1 MEAALSLY
9 EKDFFAWTQEQA
21 RLIKAKAFD
30 KLDIGH
36 LFEEVEDMGNRH
48 ADEVESRLSVL
59 LMHLLKWKYQPNLQ
73 SKSWQ
78 LTVKEQRRSILKR
91 LKKMPSL
98 STKLPELFVEA
109 YEDAVF
115 EAEKET
121 GLDESIF
128 PKICPWTINQALD
141 NDFLPL

>member
-30 KLDIGH
+30 KLDISH

-78 LTVKEQRRSILKR
+78 LTVK
-91 LKKMPSL
+91 
-98 STKLPELFVEA
+98 
-109 YEDAVF
+109 
-115 EAEKET
+115 
-121 GLDESIF
+121 
-128 PKICPWTINQALD
+128 
-141 NDFLPL
+141 